1 LLSLKTLNGFAN
13 MAVDEAV
20 LTARIKDSAPNTLR
34 FYCWRPSAVSVGR
47 FQNVENEVQLD
58 KCRKGGVDV
67 VRRITGGGTVYHDCE
82 GEITYSVVAKTR
94 DLGTADVGLLYA
106 KLYKGLAEALH
117 TLGVKS
123 DFCAGT
129 AKACPNL
136 TVKGRKISGS
146 AQTHRGGVV
155 LQHGTLL
162 LDVNLEKMFTFLR
175 VPWARTRAEVI
186 NVAREKITSV
196 DEELGRRISHEES
209 ASALTGGFSHALE
222 VEPVE
227 GELTP
232 CEVDLAARLIREKY
246 SYNEWNLSGETSSA

>member
-1 LLSLKTLNGFAN
+1 LLSLKTSNGFAN

-34 FYCWRPSAVSVGR
+34 FYRWSPSAVSVGR
-47 FQNVENEVQLD
+47 FQDVENEVQLD
-58 KCRKGGVDV
+58 NCRKEGVDV

-94 DLGTADVGLLYA
+94 DLGTADVALLYA
-106 KLYKGLAEALH
+106 KLYKGLAEALR

-129 AKACPNL
+129 QKACPNL

-175 VPWARTRAEVI
+175 VPCARTRDEVI

-222 VEPVE
+222 MEPVE

-232 CEVDLAARLIREKY
+232 CEADLAARLLREKY
-246 SYNEWNLSGETSSA
+246 SYNKWNLSGETSSA